1 MILDLLIFLFY
12 FRYKIA
18 QRFWLVHNSFV
29 LMIAML
35 KKMFIITDVEEFEL
49 PPSRYGGE
57 LAESCDKL
65 EASLK
70 RLQDIK
76 PN

>member
-1 MILDLLIFLFY
+1 MKTNLFIF
-12 FRYKIA
+12 
-18 QRFWLVHNSFV
+18 
-29 LMIAML
+29 
-35 KKMFIITDVEEFEL
+35 TDVEEFEL
-49 PPSRYGGE
+49 PPRKYGDE
-57 LAESCDKL
+57 LAKSCDKL